1 MKKVLWAATYTPEE
15 LNRDPE
21 EFDLLEDIMQKA
33 MGRIGW
39 ECVCDPRSTVQWIGN
54 KLEEQED
61 GSLNVYVEIDVEDK
75 ENPEYDERTGT
86 YQEYEEA
93 EYHAKY
99 QYIG

>member
-1 MKKVLWAATYTPEE
+1 MKKILWAVSYTAEE

-39 ECVCDPRSTVQWIGN
+39 ECICDPRSTVQWIGN
-54 KLEEQED
+54 KLEERED
-61 GSLNVYVEIDVEDK
+61 GGLDVYIEIDVEDK

-86 YQEYEEA
+86 HQEYEEA
-93 EYHAKY
+93 EYHGEY
-99 QYIG
+99 RYIG

>member
-1 MKKVLWAATYTPEE
+1 MKKTLWAVSYTAEE

-54 KLEEQED
+54 KLEEKED
-61 GSLNVYVEIDVEDK
+61 GGLDVYVEIDVEDK

-86 YQEYEEA
+86 HQEYEEA
-93 EYHAKY
+93 EYHGEYK
-99 QYIG
+99 YIG